1 MSSYCLKCDYL
12 LKLRQAEIK
21 KKRKKR
27 MNEYIINVIKYLSHE
42 DLRTILS
49 ILSPIVRIIFKVV
62 CFYQAKQYHGKHII
76 KRKTKIDYKLIFDL
90 LDLIIRLVI
99 RWLC

>member
-1 MSSYCLKCDYL
+1 ML
-12 LKLRQAEIK
+12 E
-21 KKRKKR
+21 
-27 MNEYIINVIKYLSHE
+27 NIINTIKNFSRE
-42 DLRTILS
+42 DWRIILS
-49 ILSPIVRIIFKVV
+49 ILSLVARIIFKVV

-90 LDLIIRLVI
+90 IDLIIRFV